1 MGLTDTAVAPVPTVL
16 PAELRARTRGA
27 WGILGGTFDPPHYGH
42 LAIAE
47 HVRVALDLIGVL
59 FVPAGIPPHKQ
70 GQPISPAADR
80 VAMVEGAI
88 SDNSAFQL
96 CRIEVDRPGPS
107 YTADTLALLRA
118 DPPRLTTQGGAA
130 GRATGEYVLI
140 LSTEALLGL
149 PGWHEPQRIL
159 GQCLVAVVPR
169 PGYRAPGRAWF
180 GEHFRGLEDR
190 VVFVEGPA
198 LGHSASLIRRY
209 AADGQ
214 PIRYLVPPAVDAYV
228 REHALYD
235 AWPAS
240 AAQP

>member
-1 MGLTDTAVAPVPTVL
+1 VGLTDTAVAPVPTAL
-16 PAELRARTRGA
+16 PAELRSRTRGA

-59 FVPAGIPPHKQ
+59 FMPAGVPPHKQ
-70 GQPISPAADR
+70 GQPISPVADR

-88 SDNSAFQL
+88 ADNPAFRL

-118 DPPRLTTQGGAA
+118 DPPHLTTADGADV
-130 GRATGEYVLI
+130 RASGEYVLI

-169 PGYRAPGRAWF
+169 PGYRTPGQAWF
-180 GEHFRGLEDR
+180 GEHFPGLEDR

-209 AADGQ
+209 AADGL
-214 PIRYLVPPAVDAYV
+214 PIRYLVPPAVDGYV

-235 AWPAS
+235 AWPA
-240 AAQP
+240 ARP

>member
-1 MGLTDTAVAPVPTVL
+1 MGLTGAAVAPMPVTL
-16 PAELRARTRGA
+16 PAELRTRTRGA

-47 HVRVALDLIGVL
+47 HVRAALDLLGVL
-59 FVPAGIPPHKQ
+59 FIPAGVPPHKL
-70 GQPISPAADR
+70 GQPISPVADR

-88 SDNSAFQL
+88 EGNLGFRLSRL
-96 CRIEVDRPGPS
+96 EVDRPGPS
-107 YTADTLALLRA
+107 FTADTLAQLRA
-118 DPPRLTTQGGAA
+118 DPDLGGAA
-130 GRATGEYVLI
+130 APGGPVRDAFVLI

-180 GEHFRGLEDR
+180 SEHFPGQEDR
-190 VVFVEGPA
+190 VVFIDGPA

-209 AADGQ
+209 AADGL
-214 PIRYLVPPAVDAYV
+214 PIRYLVPPAVEAYV
-228 REHALYD
+228 HEHDLYD
-235 AWPAS
+235 GWPVS
-240 AAQP
+240 ATPA

>member
-1 MGLTDTAVAPVPTVL
+1 VGLTGAAVAQAPTAL
-16 PAELRARTRGA
+16 PAELRSRTRGA

-47 HVRVALDLIGVL
+47 HVRAALDLIGVL
-59 FVPAGIPPHKQ
+59 FVPAGIPPHKR
-70 GQPISPAADR
+70 GQPISPAPDR

-88 SDNSAFQL
+88 GDNAAFRL
-96 CRIEVDRPGPS
+96 SRVEVDRPGPS

-118 DPPRLTTQGGAA
+118 DPPRGTSGG
-130 GRATGEYVLI
+130 GPDVRASGEYVLI

-159 GQCLVAVVPR
+159 RQCLVAVVPR

-180 GEHFRGLEDR
+180 SEHFPGQEGR
-190 VVFVEGPA
+190 VVFVEGPE

-209 AADGQ
+209 AAAGL
-214 PIRYLVPPAVDAYV
+214 PIRYLVPPAVEAYV
-228 REHALYD
+228 EEHGLYD
-235 AWPAS
+235 AWPS
-240 AAQP
+240 AAGEP